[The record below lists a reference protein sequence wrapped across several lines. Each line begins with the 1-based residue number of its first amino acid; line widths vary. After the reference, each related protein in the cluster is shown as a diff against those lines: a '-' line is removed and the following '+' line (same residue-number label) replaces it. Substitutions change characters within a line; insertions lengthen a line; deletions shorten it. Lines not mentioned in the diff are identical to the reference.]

1 MEHSLSSDLNSDVHW
16 ASAACWVCA
25 NSSHYD
31 PCVSQC
37 PRSPDGGLRIQHRRA
52 WPQGGVSWPRDSAGT
67 PPATGSTHP
76 QVPVTSG
83 QGSLQFW
90 DVFLSHGPDHASWSR
105 TVFSVTSVTPLTRNI
120 QACSV
125 TVRSSE
131 QEEEGSGRLRGPGMR
146 TGRQVES
153 SKREARLLQI

>member
-1 MEHSLSSDLNSDVHW
+1 MSTGHLLPAGSVPTLPIMIPAFLSAQGHRTVDCGFSTGVPGPRAGSLGHVT
-16 ASAACWVCA
+16 
-25 NSSHYD
+25 
-31 PCVSQC
+31 Q
-37 PRSPDGGLRIQHRRA
+37 QRA
-52 WPQGGVSWPRDSAGT
+52 

-90 DVFLSHGPDHASWSR
+90 DVFLSHGPDHASWSG

-125 TVRSSE
+125 NVRSSE